1 MLARSIRIVIADD
14 NVEFCEILREAVDSE
29 EDMRCLACVH
39 DGEAAL
45 AAIERHRPDL
55 LILDHVM
62 PNLDGLGVLE
72 ELYRA
77 ERRPRVLMLTAFG
90 QESLIQRASSLG
102 ADYYIMKPF
111 DIPTLLERVR
121 QIADP
126 GSVVST
132 FQQERRRQ
140 QIERHVAEQ
149 LSVLGVPPHFKGYT
163 YLKDAVTLVALDPDL
178 LGHVTTKLYPA
189 VARMRKSTPEKVER
203 AIRHAIESTWVRGN
217 LDSIERMFSYCI
229 DANKGK
235 PTNSSFIAR
244 LADQVRME
252 MLAS

>member
-1 MLARSIRIVIADD
+1 MDRLIRIVVADD
-14 NVEFCEILREAVDSE
+14 NVEFCDILREAIDSE
-29 EDMRCLACVH
+29 EDLECVACVH

-45 AAIERHRPDL
+45 TAVHQNRPDL

-72 ELYRA
+72 A
-77 ERRPRVLMLTAFG
+77 MAGERSRPRVLMLTAFG

-121 QIADP
+121 QITDP
-126 GSVVST
+126 GGVAT
-132 FQQERRRQ
+132 AFQQERRRQ
-140 QIERHVAEQ
+140 QIERHVARQ
-149 LSVLGVPPHFKGYT
+149 LASLGVPPHFKGYT
-163 YLKDAVTLVALDPDL
+163 YLKDAVTLVALNPDL

-189 VARMRKSTPEKVER
+189 VARMRKSSPEKVER
-203 AIRHAIESTWVRGN
+203 AIRHAIESTWTRGN
-217 LDSIERMFSYCI
+217 LDSIERLFAYSI

-252 MLAS
+252 MMAS

>member
-1 MLARSIRIVIADD
+1 MVKTIRIVIADD
-14 NVEFCEILREAVDSE
+14 NVEFCEILREAIDSE
-29 EDMRCLACVH
+29 EDMTCLACVH

-45 AAIERHRPDL
+45 EAIAAHQPDL
-55 LILDHVM
+55 VILDHVM

-72 ELYRA
+72 ELYGS

-90 QESLIQRASSLG
+90 QESLIQRASNLG

-126 GSVVST
+126 ASVASA
-132 FQQERRRQ
+132 FQQERKRQ

-178 LGHVTTKLYPA
+178 LGAVTTKLYPT
-189 VARMRKSTPEKVER
+189 VARMRKSSPEKVER
-203 AIRHAIESTWVRGN
+203 AIRHAIESTWIRGN
-217 LDSIERMFSYCI
+217 LDSIERLFSYTI

-244 LADQVRME
+244 LADHVRME

>member
-1 MLARSIRIVIADD
+1 MDRMIRILLADD
-14 NVEFCEILREAVDSE
+14 NVEFCEILREAIDAQ
-29 EDMRCLACVH
+29 EDMECIACVH

-45 AAIERHRPDL
+45 AAIREHSPDL
-55 LILDHVM
+55 IILDHVM
-62 PNLDGLGVLE
+62 PSLDGLGVLE
-72 ELYRA
+72 AIRGA
-77 ERRPRVLMLTAFG
+77 EHRPKVLMLTAFG
-90 QESLIQRASSLG
+90 HENLIQRASNLG

-111 DIPTLLERVR
+111 DIPTLIVRVR

-126 GSVVST
+126 TSAAAT

-140 QIERHVAEQ
+140 LIEKQVAKQ
-149 LSVLGVPPHFKGYT
+149 LSTLGVPPHFKGYM

-178 LGHVTTKLYPA
+178 LGHVTTKLYPL
-189 VARMRKSTPEKVER
+189 VAQMRKSSPEKVER
-203 AIRHAIESTWVRGN
+203 AIRHAIESTWTRGN
-217 LDSIERMFSYCI
+217 LDSIERLFAYSI

-252 MLAS
+252 MMAS

>member
-1 MLARSIRIVIADD
+1 MTKIIRIVIADD
-14 NVEFCEILREAVDSE
+14 NVEFCEILREAIDSE
-29 EDMRCLACVH
+29 EDMTCLACVH

-45 AAIERHRPDL
+45 SAIETLRPDL
-55 LILDHVM
+55 VILDHVM

-72 ELYRA
+72 ALRKL

-90 QESLIQRASSLG
+90 QEGLIQRASNLG

-111 DIPTLLERVR
+111 DIPTLFERVR

-126 GSVVST
+126 ASVAT
-132 FQQERRRQ
+132 AFQQERRRQ
-140 QIERHVAEQ
+140 QIERHVAQQ
-149 LSVLGVPPHFKGYT
+149 LSILGVPPHFKGYT

-178 LGHVTTKLYPA
+178 LGAVTTKLYPA
-189 VARMRKSTPEKVER
+189 VARMRKSSPEKVER

-217 LDSIERMFSYCI
+217 LDSIERLFSYSI

-244 LADQVRME
+244 LADHVRME